1 MLNHFFSIQQTF
13 IKCSLSIK
21 AQSWIKSQGHRL
33 ADFRSCLL
41 GTSTMG
47 RSLRGS
53 GFQTFFFLPWYT
65 LGNVFSAAP
74 NYPRHMYMDTCNCS
88 LQLKKKKSYTKQ
100 YLSHSMRQTDIFKS
114 TDNAGCYPLNWFHS
128 LNTFTVVYLQLG
140 TIAIDFCPQ
149 SGKSYVYSKT
159 L

>member
-53 GFQTFFFLPWYT
+53 GFQTFFLPWYT

-74 NYPRHMYMDTCNCS
+74 NYPRHMYIDTCNCS
-88 LQLKKKKSYTKQ
+88 LQLKKKKLHKAILVS
-100 YLSHSMRQTDIFKS
+100 LHETDWYFQVYWR
-114 TDNAGCYPLNWFHS
+114 CWLLPLKLVSQFEHVHW
-128 LNTFTVVYLQLG
+128 VYLQLG
-140 TIAIDFCPQ
+140 TIAINFCPQ